1 MTARQ
6 ATKIALGAALAAVLI
21 LLAGHIAYQLGEWA
35 GSN

>member
-6 ATKIALGAALAAVLI
+6 ATKVALSAALAAVLI
-21 LLAGHIAYQLGEWA
+21 LLAAHIAYQLGFWA